1 MWVAMFPGQGS
12 QAIGMG
18 RFYFDNFKEA
28 RHKFEEASDILK
40 TDFKKLCFGGPEG
53 TLTLTQNAQPAIFL
67 VSCTAWFCLSREID
81 LSFIKYVA
89 GHSVGEYSALVAGGA
104 LPFQDALKMVRQ
116 RGKFMGASTPKE
128 GGMSALIGPTQEE
141 ALHFC
146 KWVTEK
152 SPFTLEVG
160 AFNSLNQTILSG
172 QREALSFAEQN
183 SKKFPFKDKKVRLI
197 PLKVSHAFHSC
208 LMKNAKENMKQEL
221 DQIQF
226 SPASKLYIPNVTAKV
241 EADHLNFKSCL
252 LRQITEPVL
261 WLQTMTYLMEQGCS
275 QFLELGH
282 GTILAGL
289 LKKISS
295 QKKSF
300 HFQSLSDLETLK
312 N

>member
-1 MWVAMFPGQGS
+1 MWTAMFPGQGS

-28 RHKFEEASDILK
+28 RCRFEEASDILK
-40 TDFKKLCFGGPEG
+40 MDFKKLCFDGPED
-53 TLTLTQNAQPAIFL
+53 TLTLTQNSQPAIFL
-67 VSCTAWFCLSREID
+67 VSCTAWFCLAEEMDI
-81 LSFIKYVA
+81 SFIKYVA

-104 LPFQDALKMVRQ
+104 LSFQQALKIVRQ
-116 RGKFMGASTPKE
+116 RGQFMGASTSKE

-141 ALHFC
+141 ACHFC

-172 QREALSFAEQN
+172 QKQALLFAGQN
-183 SKKFPFKDKKVRLI
+183 LKNFPFKDKKIRLI

-208 LMKNAKENMKQEL
+208 LMENARENMKQVL
-221 DQIQF
+221 DPISF
-226 SPASKLYIPNVTAKV
+226 ESPAKIYIPNVTASK
-241 EADHLNFKSCL
+241 EANHLNFKPYL

-261 WLQTMTYLMEQGCS
+261 WLQTITYLIDQGCS

-282 GTILAGL
+282 GKILAGL
-289 LKKISS
+289 LKKISP
-295 QKKSF
+295 QKKAF
-300 HFQSLSDLETLK
+300 HFQSLSDLKML